1 VIISFSLWGDCKLY
15 NYGALENALLSPEVY
30 PGWECKFYMG
40 RGVIPEVRER
50 LVAMRHVSIVDVD
63 EENKFS
69 NTLWR
74 FRPAFETD
82 ETVIVRD
89 CDSRINERERLA
101 VDEWLASDKD
111 FHIMRDHP
119 KGHWG
124 RVLCG
129 MWGARNGI
137 LRRFLAAFAEYSAR
151 KTNRYFHDMDLL
163 SKEVYPQV
171 VDSSMIHDE
180 HFRYEAHARP
190 FPESDYGGFV
200 GEVIRD
206 CSRASDLLGDG
217 EKVFQKRRCQVP

>member
-1 VIISFSLWGDCKLY
+1 MIISFSLWGDCKLY

-206 CSRASDLLGDG
+206 CSRASD
-217 EKVFQKRRCQVP
+217 CQVP